1 MVVFTIPEP
10 HVDAA
15 IKDMDLCQLP
25 GSSNKRRPSMESG
38 EQPPP
43 KKRKTEVFDWKE
55 NKENW
60 EPSRR
65 RRARKTSHLSPIT
78 ADGDSQGIFAV
89 VFQYR
94 FVTMFTRVHDK
105 ILFTRSRLSILS
117 CRIFSLLM
125 TVDCVLS
132 L

>member
-1 MVVFTIPEP
+1 MR
-10 HVDAA
+10 
-15 IKDMDLCQLP
+15 QLREA
-25 GSSNKRRPSMESG
+25 RR
-38 EQPPP
+38 
-43 KKRKTEVFDWKE
+43 RDWKE

-105 ILFTRSRLSILS
+105 ILFSRNQD
-117 CRIFSLLM
+117 SLYL
-125 TVDCVLS
+125 VAEYS
-132 L
+132 LC